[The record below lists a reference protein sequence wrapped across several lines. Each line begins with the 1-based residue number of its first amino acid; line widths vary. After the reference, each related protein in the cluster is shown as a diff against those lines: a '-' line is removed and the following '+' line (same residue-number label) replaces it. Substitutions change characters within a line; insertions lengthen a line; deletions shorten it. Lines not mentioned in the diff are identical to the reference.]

1 MCSNGVNATQFL
13 QMIDLLDDHVAVE
26 YRWAHRLA
34 HTAENG
40 GCNTA
45 SEKLHQAQSMLA
57 GVRALLDEAKSSF
70 EDDLESGAAQTTAKL
85 V

>member
-40 GCNTA
+40 GCNNA
-45 SEKLHQAQSMLA
+45 SEKLHKAQAMLA
-57 GVRALLDEAKSSF
+57 EVRAMLDEAKSSF
-70 EDDLESGAAQTTAKL
+70 EDDLENGSAQTTATL